1 MLSKD
6 MKIRSEAAARG
17 SLRAEG
23 LKPSLKVQKQ
33 AKMYINGKIT
43 KRELHANVLRDVK
56 AKLKES

>member
-17 SLRAEG
+17 SLKAEG
-23 LKPSLKVQKQ
+23 LRPSRKVQQQ
-33 AKMYINGKIT
+33 AKKYINGEIT
-43 KRELHANVLRDVK
+43 KRELHANVLRSVK